1 MNGALEKIAE
11 ANRANGTQGIYS
23 VCSAHRQV
31 IEAAVL
37 QAKSDQSLLL
47 IEATCNQVNQEG
59 GYTGMTP
66 NDFREYVQGIAAEF
80 NFPTNQLILGGDHLG
95 PNPWRSKPAA
105 QAMAAART
113 MVAGYV
119 RAGFTK
125 VHLDASMACS
135 DDPQALGDNAVAA
148 RAADLCQAAE
158 SVADPANAPYYIIG
172 TEVPVPGGAHEDLQ
186 ELAITRVED
195 LAKTIEIQRAVFES
209 RGLHGAWDRVIG
221 VVVQPGVEFD
231 HARVIDYQCEK
242 AKTLS
247 EAILRFERLVY
258 EAHSTDYQTETALTN
273 LVRDH
278 FAILKVGPGLTYAAR
293 EALFALS
300 HIEQEWITD
309 RPRSDVRA
317 KLDEVMM
324 DQPKYWEPY
333 YGGTEA
339 ERALARKY
347 SFSDRLRYY
356 WPDPTVE
363 ASFQFLVKNLSEAPP
378 PLSLLSQ
385 FAPSAFRAIRN
396 GELRN
401 DPLSII
407 RHRIQE
413 VLGMYARACGMSRSG
428 GIVKE
433 G

>member
-1 MNGALEKIAE
+1 MSAALKKIAE
-11 ANRANGTQGIYS
+11 ANRADATQGIYS

-37 QAKSDQSLLL
+37 QAKADQSLLL

-66 NDFREYVQGIAAEF
+66 NDFRDYVRAIAAEF
-80 NFPTNQLILGGDHLG
+80 SFSTDRLILGGDHLG
-95 PNPWRSKPAA
+95 PNPWRSEPAA
-105 QAMAAART
+105 QAIAAAKT
-113 MVAGYV
+113 MVEGYV

-125 VHLDASMACS
+125 VHLDASMACA
-135 DDPQALGDNAVAA
+135 DDPQALSDEVVAA

-158 SVADPANAPYYIIG
+158 SVADRASTPYYIIG

-186 ELAITRVED
+186 ELAATRVED
-195 LAKTIEIQRAVFES
+195 LARTIDIHREVFQA
-209 RGLHGAWDRVIG
+209 RGLERAWKRVIG

-231 HARVIDYQCEK
+231 HARVIDYQPEK
-242 AKTLS
+242 AKALS
-247 EAILRFERLVY
+247 EAILRYERLVY
-258 EAHSTDYQTETALTN
+258 EAHSTDYQTEAALTN

-300 HIEQEWITD
+300 HIEQEWVRD
-309 RPRSDVRA
+309 RPLSDIRG
-317 KLDEVMM
+317 KLDEVMVA
-324 DQPKYWEPY
+324 QPKYWEPY

-363 ASFQFLVKNLSEAPP
+363 ASFQILVKNLAERPP

-385 FAPSAFRAIRN
+385 FAPSAFQAIRN
-396 GELRN
+396 GELSN

-413 VLGMYARACGMSRSG
+413 VLGMYARACGMSQTQGS
-428 GIVKE
+428 
-433 G
+433 

>member
-1 MNGALEKIAE
+1 MSAALKKIAE
-11 ANRANGTQGIYS
+11 ANRADGNQGIYS

-37 QAKSDQSLLL
+37 QAKADQSLLL

-66 NDFREYVQGIAAEF
+66 NDFRDYVRAIAAEF
-80 NFPTNQLILGGDHLG
+80 SFSADRLILGGDHLG
-95 PNPWRSKPAA
+95 PNPWRSEPAA
-105 QAMAAART
+105 RGIATAKR
-113 MVAGYV
+113 MVEDYV

-125 VHLDASMACS
+125 VHLDASMACA
-135 DDPQALGDNAVAA
+135 DDPQALSDEVVAA

-158 SVADPANAPYYIIG
+158 SVADRASTPYYIIG

-186 ELAITRVED
+186 ELAATRVED
-195 LAKTIEIQRAVFES
+195 LARTIDIHREVFQA
-209 RGLHGAWDRVIG
+209 RGLQEAWQRVIG

-231 HARVIDYQCEK
+231 HARVIDYQPEK
-242 AKTLS
+242 AKALS
-247 EAILRFERLVY
+247 ETILGYKRLVY
-258 EAHSTDYQTETALTN
+258 EAHSTDYQTEAALTN

-300 HIEQEWITD
+300 HIEQEWVRD
-309 RPRSDVRA
+309 LPLSDIRG
-317 KLDEVMM
+317 KLDEVMVA
-324 DQPKYWEPY
+324 QPKYWEPY

-363 ASFQFLVKNLSEAPP
+363 ASFQILVKNLAERPP

-385 FAPSAFRAIRN
+385 FAPSAFQAIRN
-396 GELRN
+396 GELSN

-413 VLGMYARACGMSRSG
+413 VLGMYARACGMSQTQG
-428 GIVKE
+428 G
-433 G
+433 

>member
-1 MNGALEKIAE
+1 
-11 ANRANGTQGIYS
+11 
-23 VCSAHRQV
+23 
-31 IEAAVL
+31 
-37 QAKSDQSLLL
+37 
-47 IEATCNQVNQEG
+47 
-59 GYTGMTP
+59 MTP
-66 NDFREYVQGIAAEF
+66 NDFRDYVRAIAAEF
-80 NFPTNQLILGGDHLG
+80 GFSTDRLILGGDHLG
-95 PNPWRSKPAA
+95 PNPWRSQPAA
-105 QAMAAART
+105 QAIAAART
-113 MVAGYV
+113 MVEGYV

-125 VHLDASMACS
+125 VHLDASMACA
-135 DDPQALGDNAVAA
+135 DDAQALSDEVVAA

-158 SVADPANAPYYIIG
+158 SVANPASTPYYIIG

-186 ELAITRVED
+186 ELAVTRVED
-195 LAKTIEIQRAVFES
+195 LGRTIDIHREMFEA
-209 RGLHGAWDRVIG
+209 RGLQGAWERVIG

-231 HARVIDYQCEK
+231 HARVIDYQPEK
-242 AKTLS
+242 AKALS
-247 EAILRFERLVY
+247 ETILRYERLVY
-258 EAHSTDYQTETALTN
+258 EAHSTDYQTEAALTN

-300 HIEQEWITD
+300 HIEQECVTD
-309 RPRSDVRA
+309 RPLSDMRA
-317 KLDEVMM
+317 KLDEVMVA
-324 DQPKYWEPY
+324 QPKYWEPY

-363 ASFQFLVKNLSEAPP
+363 ASFQILVKNLSESPP

-396 GELRN
+396 GELSN

-413 VLGMYARACGMSRSG
+413 VLGMYARACGMSQTQG
-428 GIVKE
+428 G
-433 G
+433 

>member
-1 MNGALEKIAE
+1 MSAALQKIAE
-11 ANRANGTQGIYS
+11 ANRADGTQGIYS

-31 IEAAVL
+31 IESAVL

-66 NDFREYVQGIAAEF
+66 NDFRDYVRAIAAEF
-80 NFPTNQLILGGDHLG
+80 SFSTDRLILGGDHLG
-95 PNPWRSKPAA
+95 PNPWRSEPAA
-105 QAMAAART
+105 QAIAAAKT
-113 MVAGYV
+113 MVEGYV

-125 VHLDASMACS
+125 VHLDASMACA
-135 DDPQALGDNAVAA
+135 DDPQALSDEVVAA

-158 SVADPANAPYYIIG
+158 SVADRASTPYYIIG

-186 ELAITRVED
+186 ELAATRVED
-195 LAKTIEIQRAVFES
+195 LARTIDIHREVFQA
-209 RGLHGAWDRVIG
+209 RGLERAWKRVIG

-231 HARVIDYQCEK
+231 HARVIDYQPEK
-242 AKTLS
+242 GKALS
-247 EAILRFERLVY
+247 EAILRYERLVY
-258 EAHSTDYQTETALTN
+258 EAHSTDYQTEAALTN

-300 HIEQEWITD
+300 HIEQEWVRD
-309 RPRSDVRA
+309 RPLSDIRG
-317 KLDEVMM
+317 KLDEVMVA
-324 DQPKYWEPY
+324 QPKYWEPY

-363 ASFQFLVKNLSEAPP
+363 ASFQILVKNLAERPP

-385 FAPSAFRAIRN
+385 FAPSAFQAIRN
-396 GELRN
+396 GELSN

-413 VLGMYARACGMSRSG
+413 VLGMYARACGMSQTQGS
-428 GIVKE
+428 
-433 G
+433 

>member
-1 MNGALEKIAE
+1 MSAALKKIAE
-11 ANRANGTQGIYS
+11 ANRADGTQGIYS
-23 VCSAHRQV
+23 VCSAYRYV
-31 IEAAVL
+31 IEAAAL
-37 QAKSDQSLLL
+37 QAKADESLLL

-66 NDFREYVQGIAAEF
+66 NDFRDYVRAIAAEF
-80 NFPTNQLILGGDHLG
+80 SFPTDRLILGGDHLG
-95 PNPWRSKPAA
+95 PNPWRSEPAA
-105 QAMAAART
+105 QAMAAAKA
-113 MVAGYV
+113 MVEGYV

-125 VHLDASMACS
+125 VHLDASMPCA
-135 DDPQALGDNAVAA
+135 DDARPLRDEVVAT
-148 RAADLCQAAE
+148 RAADLCKAAE
-158 SVADPANAPYYIIG
+158 SVADPASRPYYIIG

-186 ELAITRVED
+186 ELALTRVED
-195 LAKTIEIQRAVFES
+195 LAKTIEIHRRVFEAQGLQRAWE
-209 RGLHGAWDRVIG
+209 RVIG

-231 HARVIDYQCEK
+231 HARVIDYQAEK
-242 AKTLS
+242 AQALS
-247 EAILRFERLVY
+247 EAVLRYERLVY
-258 EAHSTDYQTETALTN
+258 EAHSTDYQTEAALTN

-300 HIEQEWITD
+300 HIEQEWVTD
-309 RPRSDVRA
+309 RPLSDIRA
-317 KLDEVMM
+317 KLDEVMVA
-324 DQPKYWEPY
+324 QPKYWEPY

-363 ASFQFLVKNLSEAPP
+363 ASFQVLIKNLSEPPP

-385 FAPSAFRAIRN
+385 FAPSAFRAVRN
-396 GELRN
+396 GELSN

-413 VLGMYARACGMSRSG
+413 VLGMYARACGMSQTEG
-428 GIVKE
+428 G
-433 G
+433 

>member
-1 MNGALEKIAE
+1 MSAALQKIAE
-11 ANRANGTQGIYS
+11 ANRADGTQGIYS

-66 NDFREYVQGIAAEF
+66 NDFRDYVRAIAAEF
-80 NFPTNQLILGGDHLG
+80 SFSTDRLILGGDHLG
-95 PNPWRSKPAA
+95 PNPWRSEPAA
-105 QAMAAART
+105 QAIAAAKT
-113 MVAGYV
+113 MVEGYV

-125 VHLDASMACS
+125 VHLDASMACA
-135 DDPQALGDNAVAA
+135 DDPQALSDEVVAA

-158 SVADPANAPYYIIG
+158 SVADRASTPYYIIG

-186 ELAITRVED
+186 ELAATRVED
-195 LAKTIEIQRAVFES
+195 LARTIDIHREVFQA
-209 RGLHGAWDRVIG
+209 RGLERAWKRVIG

-231 HARVIDYQCEK
+231 HARVIDYQPEK
-242 AKTLS
+242 GKALS
-247 EAILRFERLVY
+247 EAILRYEWLVY
-258 EAHSTDYQTETALTN
+258 EAHSTDYQTEAALTN

-300 HIEQEWITD
+300 HIEQEWVRD
-309 RPRSDVRA
+309 RPLSDIRG
-317 KLDEVMM
+317 KLDEVMVA
-324 DQPKYWEPY
+324 QPKYWEPY

-363 ASFQFLVKNLSEAPP
+363 ASFQILVKNLAERPP

-385 FAPSAFRAIRN
+385 FAPSAFQAIRN
-396 GELRN
+396 GELSN

-413 VLGMYARACGMSRSG
+413 VLGMYARACGMSQTQGS
-428 GIVKE
+428 
-433 G
+433 

>member
-1 MNGALEKIAE
+1 MSAALQKIAE
-11 ANRANGTQGIYS
+11 ANRADGTQGIYS

-37 QAKSDQSLLL
+37 QAKADQSLLL
-47 IEATCNQVNQEG
+47 VEATCNQVNQEG

-66 NDFREYVQGIAAEF
+66 NDFRDYVRAIAAEF
-80 NFPTNQLILGGDHLG
+80 SFSADQLILGGDHLG
-95 PNPWRSKPAA
+95 PNPWRSEPAA
-105 QAMAAART
+105 QAIAAAKT
-113 MVAGYV
+113 MVEGYV

-125 VHLDASMACS
+125 VHLDASMACA
-135 DDPQALGDNAVAA
+135 DDPQALSDEVVAA
-148 RAADLCQAAE
+148 RTADLCQAAE
-158 SVADPANAPYYIIG
+158 SVADPASTPYYIIG

-186 ELAITRVED
+186 ELAVTRVED
-195 LAKTIEIQRAVFES
+195 LGRTIDIHREMFEA
-209 RGLHGAWDRVIG
+209 RGLQGAWERVIG

-231 HARVIDYQCEK
+231 HARVIDYQPEK
-242 AKTLS
+242 AKALS
-247 EAILRFERLVY
+247 EAILGYKRLVF
-258 EAHSTDYQTETALTN
+258 EAHSTDYQTEAALTN

-300 HIEQEWITD
+300 HIEQEWVTD
-309 RPRSDVRA
+309 RPLSNIRA
-317 KLDEVMM
+317 KLDEVMVA
-324 DQPKYWEPY
+324 QPKYWEPY

-363 ASFQFLVKNLSEAPP
+363 ASFQVLVKNLSERPA

-385 FAPSAFRAIRN
+385 FAPSAFQAIRN

-413 VLGMYARACGMSRSG
+413 ALGMYARACGMSQIQG
-428 GIVKE
+428 G
-433 G
+433 

>member
-1 MNGALEKIAE
+1 MSVALKKIAE
-11 ANRANGTQGIYS
+11 ANRADGSLGIYS

-66 NDFREYVQGIAAEF
+66 NDFRDYVQAIAAEF
-80 NFPTNQLILGGDHLG
+80 GLSTDRLILGGDHLG

-105 QAMAAART
+105 QAIAAATT
-113 MVAGYV
+113 MVEGYV

-125 VHLDASMACS
+125 VHLDASMACA
-135 DDPQALGDNAVAA
+135 DDPQALSDELIAA

-158 SVADPANAPYYIIG
+158 SVADRASTPYYIIG

-186 ELAITRVED
+186 ELAATRVED
-195 LAKTIEIQRAVFES
+195 LARTIDIHREVFQA
-209 RGLHGAWDRVIG
+209 RGLERAWKRVIG

-231 HARVIDYQCEK
+231 HARVIDYQPEK
-242 AKTLS
+242 GKALS
-247 EAILRFERLVY
+247 EAILRYEWLVY
-258 EAHSTDYQTETALTN
+258 EAHSTDYQTEAALTN

-300 HIEQEWITD
+300 HIEQEWVRD
-309 RPRSDVRA
+309 RPLSDIRG
-317 KLDEVMM
+317 KLDEVMVA
-324 DQPKYWEPY
+324 QPKYWEPY

-363 ASFQFLVKNLSEAPP
+363 ASFQILVKNLAERPP

-385 FAPSAFRAIRN
+385 FAPSAFQAIRN
-396 GELRN
+396 GELSN

-413 VLGMYARACGMSRSG
+413 VLGMYARACGMSQTQGS
-428 GIVKE
+428 
-433 G
+433 

>member
-1 MNGALEKIAE
+1 MSAALQKIAE
-11 ANRANGTQGIYS
+11 ANRADGNQGIYS

-37 QAKSDQSLLL
+37 QAKADQSLLL

-66 NDFREYVQGIAAEF
+66 NDFRDYVRAIAAEF
-80 NFPTNQLILGGDHLG
+80 SFSADQLILGGDHLG
-95 PNPWRSKPAA
+95 PNPWRCEPAA
-105 QAMAAART
+105 QAIAAAKT
-113 MVAGYV
+113 MVEGYV

-125 VHLDASMACS
+125 VHLDASMACA
-135 DDPQALGDNAVAA
+135 DDPQALSDEVVAA

-158 SVADPANAPYYIIG
+158 LVADSASMPYYIIG

-186 ELAITRVED
+186 ELTVTGVED
-195 LAKTIEIQRAVFES
+195 LARTIEIHRGVFEA
-209 RGLHGAWDRVIG
+209 RGLQEAWQRVIG

-231 HARVIDYQCEK
+231 HARVIDYQPEK
-242 AKTLS
+242 AKALS
-247 EAILRFERLVY
+247 ETILGYKRLVY
-258 EAHSTDYQTETALTN
+258 EAHSTDYQTEAALTN
-273 LVRDH
+273 LIRNH

-300 HIEQEWITD
+300 HIEQEWVTD
-309 RPRSDVRA
+309 RPLSNIQA
-317 KLDEVMM
+317 KLDEVMVA
-324 DQPKYWEPY
+324 QPKYWEPY
-333 YGGTEA
+333 YGGTEG

-356 WPDPTVE
+356 WPDPIVE
-363 ASFQFLVKNLSEAPP
+363 ASFQILVKNLSERPA

-413 VLGMYARACGMSRSG
+413 VLGMYARACRMSKTQG
-428 GIVKE
+428 G
-433 G
+433 

>member
-1 MNGALEKIAE
+1 MSAALQKIAK
-11 ANRANGTQGIYS
+11 ANRADGTEGIYS

-37 QAKSDQSLLL
+37 QAKADQSLLL

-66 NDFREYVQGIAAEF
+66 NDFRDYVRAIAAEF
-80 NFPTNQLILGGDHLG
+80 SFSIDRLVLGGDHLG
-95 PNPWRSKPAA
+95 PNPWRSESAA
-105 QAMAAART
+105 QAMAAAKT
-113 MVAGYV
+113 MVEEYV

-125 VHLDASMACS
+125 VHLDASMACA
-135 DDPQALGDNAVAA
+135 DDPQPLTDEVVAA
-148 RAADLCQAAE
+148 RAADLCRAAE
-158 SVADPANAPYYIIG
+158 SVVDPASTPYYIIG

-186 ELAITRVED
+186 ELPVTRVED
-195 LAKTIEIQRAVFES
+195 LVRTIDIHREVFKA
-209 RGLHGAWDRVIG
+209 RGLEQAWERVIG

-231 HARVIDYQCEK
+231 HARVIDYQPEK
-242 AKTLS
+242 AKALS
-247 EAILRFERLVY
+247 EAILRYERLVY
-258 EAHSTDYQTETALTN
+258 EAHSTDYQTEAALRN

-300 HIEQEWITD
+300 HIEQEWVTD
-309 RPRSDVRA
+309 RPLSDIRA

-324 DQPKYWEPY
+324 AQPKYWEPY

-356 WPDPTVE
+356 WPDPAVE
-363 ASFQFLVKNLSEAPP
+363 ASFQVLVKNLSETPP

-385 FAPSAFRAIRN
+385 FAPSAFRAIRK
-396 GELRN
+396 GELSN

-413 VLGMYARACGMSRSG
+413 VLEMYARACGMSQPQG
-428 GIVKE
+428 G
-433 G
+433 

>member
-1 MNGALEKIAE
+1 MSAALQKIAE
-11 ANRANGTQGIYS
+11 ANRVDGTQGIYS

-66 NDFREYVQGIAAEF
+66 NDFRDYVRAIAAEF
-80 NFPTNQLILGGDHLG
+80 SFSTDRLILGGDHLG
-95 PNPWRSKPAA
+95 PNPWRSEPAA
-105 QAMAAART
+105 QAIAAAKT
-113 MVAGYV
+113 MVEGYV

-125 VHLDASMACS
+125 VHLDASMACA
-135 DDPQALGDNAVAA
+135 DDPQALSDEVVAA

-158 SVADPANAPYYIIG
+158 SVADRASTPYYIIG

-186 ELAITRVED
+186 ELAATRVED
-195 LAKTIEIQRAVFES
+195 LARTIDIHREVFQA
-209 RGLHGAWDRVIG
+209 RGLERAWKRVIG

-231 HARVIDYQCEK
+231 HARVIDYQPEK
-242 AKTLS
+242 GKALS
-247 EAILRFERLVY
+247 EAILRYEWLVY
-258 EAHSTDYQTETALTN
+258 EAHSTDYQTEAALTN

-300 HIEQEWITD
+300 HIEQEWVRD
-309 RPRSDVRA
+309 RPLSDIRG
-317 KLDEVMM
+317 KLDEVMVA
-324 DQPKYWEPY
+324 QPKYWEPY

-363 ASFQFLVKNLSEAPP
+363 ASFQILVKNLAERPP

-385 FAPSAFRAIRN
+385 FAPSAFQAIRN
-396 GELRN
+396 GELSN

-413 VLGMYARACGMSRSG
+413 VLGMYARACGMSQTQGS
-428 GIVKE
+428 
-433 G
+433 

>member
-1 MNGALEKIAE
+1 MSAALQKIAE
-11 ANRANGTQGIYS
+11 ANRVDGTQGIYS

-31 IEAAVL
+31 IESAVL

-66 NDFREYVQGIAAEF
+66 NDFRDYVRAIAAEF
-80 NFPTNQLILGGDHLG
+80 SFSTDRLILGGDHLG
-95 PNPWRSKPAA
+95 PNPWRSEPAA
-105 QAMAAART
+105 QAIAAAKT
-113 MVAGYV
+113 MVEGYV

-125 VHLDASMACS
+125 VHLDASMACA
-135 DDPQALGDNAVAA
+135 DDPQALSDEVVAA

-158 SVADPANAPYYIIG
+158 SVADRASTPYYIIG

-186 ELAITRVED
+186 ELAATRVED
-195 LAKTIEIQRAVFES
+195 LARTIDIHREVFQA
-209 RGLHGAWDRVIG
+209 RGLERAWKRVIG

-231 HARVIDYQCEK
+231 HARVIDYQPEK
-242 AKTLS
+242 GKALS
-247 EAILRFERLVY
+247 EAILRYEWLVY
-258 EAHSTDYQTETALTN
+258 EAHSTDYQTEAALTN

-300 HIEQEWITD
+300 HIEQEWVRD
-309 RPRSDVRA
+309 RPLSDIRG
-317 KLDEVMM
+317 KLDEVMVA
-324 DQPKYWEPY
+324 QPKYWEPY

-363 ASFQFLVKNLSEAPP
+363 ASFQILVKNLAERPP

-385 FAPSAFRAIRN
+385 FAPSAFQAIRN
-396 GELRN
+396 GELSN

-413 VLGMYARACGMSRSG
+413 VLGMYARACGMSQTQGS
-428 GIVKE
+428 
-433 G
+433 

>member
-1 MNGALEKIAE
+1 MSAALQKIAE
-11 ANRANGTQGIYS
+11 ANRADGTQGIYS

-31 IEAAVL
+31 IESAVL

-66 NDFREYVQGIAAEF
+66 NDFRDYVRAIAAEF
-80 NFPTNQLILGGDHLG
+80 SFSTDRLILGGDHLG
-95 PNPWRSKPAA
+95 PNPWRSEPAA
-105 QAMAAART
+105 QAIAAAKT
-113 MVAGYV
+113 MVEGYV

-125 VHLDASMACS
+125 VHLDASMACA
-135 DDPQALGDNAVAA
+135 DDPQALSDEVVAA

-158 SVADPANAPYYIIG
+158 SVADRASTPYYIIG

-186 ELAITRVED
+186 ELAATRVED
-195 LAKTIEIQRAVFES
+195 LARTIDIHREVFQA
-209 RGLHGAWDRVIG
+209 RGLERAWKRVIG

-231 HARVIDYQCEK
+231 HARVIDYQPEK
-242 AKTLS
+242 AKALS
-247 EAILRFERLVY
+247 EAILRYERLVY
-258 EAHSTDYQTETALTN
+258 EAHSTDYQTEAALTN

-300 HIEQEWITD
+300 HIEQEWVRD
-309 RPRSDVRA
+309 RPLSDIRG
-317 KLDEVMM
+317 KLDEVMVA
-324 DQPKYWEPY
+324 QPKYWEPY

-363 ASFQFLVKNLSEAPP
+363 ASFQILVKNLAERPP

-385 FAPSAFRAIRN
+385 FAPSAFQAIRN
-396 GELRN
+396 GELSN

-413 VLGMYARACGMSRSG
+413 VLGMYARACGMSQTQGS
-428 GIVKE
+428 
-433 G
+433 

>member
-1 MNGALEKIAE
+1 MSVALKKIAE
-11 ANRANGTQGIYS
+11 ANRADGSLGIYS

-66 NDFREYVQGIAAEF
+66 NDFRDYVQAIAAEF
-80 NFPTNQLILGGDHLG
+80 GLSTDRLILGGDHLG

-105 QAMAAART
+105 QAIAAATT
-113 MVAGYV
+113 MVEGYV

-125 VHLDASMACS
+125 VHLDASMACA
-135 DDPQALGDNAVAA
+135 DDPEALSDEVVAA

-158 SVADPANAPYYIIG
+158 SVGGLASMPYYIIG
-172 TEVPVPGGAHEDLQ
+172 TEVPVPGGAHEDLR
-186 ELAITRVED
+186 ELAVTRVED
-195 LAKTIEIQRAVFES
+195 LARTIEIHRGVFEA
-209 RGLHGAWDRVIG
+209 RGLQGAWDRVIG
-221 VVVQPGVEFD
+221 VVVQPGLEFD
-231 HARVIDYQCEK
+231 HARVIDYQPAK
-242 AKTLS
+242 AKALS
-247 EAILRFERLVY
+247 EIILRYKRLVY
-258 EAHSTDYQTETALTN
+258 EAHSTDYQTEAALTN

-300 HIEQEWITD
+300 HIEQEWVTD
-309 RPRSDVRA
+309 RPLSDIRS
-317 KLDEVMM
+317 KLDEVMVA
-324 DQPKYWEPY
+324 QPKYWEPY
-333 YGGTEA
+333 YVGTEA
-339 ERALARKY
+339 QRALARKY

-356 WPDPTVE
+356 WPDPAVE
-363 ASFQFLVKNLSEAPP
+363 ASFCILVKNLTETPP

-396 GELRN
+396 GELSN

-413 VLGMYARACGMSRSG
+413 VLGMYARACGMSRTQ
-428 GIVKE
+428 E

>member
-1 MNGALEKIAE
+1 MSAALQKIAE
-11 ANRANGTQGIYS
+11 ANRVDGTQGIYS

-31 IEAAVL
+31 IESAVL

-66 NDFREYVQGIAAEF
+66 NDFRDYVRAIAAEF
-80 NFPTNQLILGGDHLG
+80 SFSTDRLILGGDHLG
-95 PNPWRSKPAA
+95 PNPWRSEPAA
-105 QAMAAART
+105 QAIAAAKT
-113 MVAGYV
+113 MVEGYV

-125 VHLDASMACS
+125 VHLDASMACA
-135 DDPQALGDNAVAA
+135 DDPQALSDEVVAA

-158 SVADPANAPYYIIG
+158 SVADRASTPYYIIG

-186 ELAITRVED
+186 ELAATRVED
-195 LAKTIEIQRAVFES
+195 LARTIDIHREVFQA
-209 RGLHGAWDRVIG
+209 RGLERAWKRVIG

-231 HARVIDYQCEK
+231 HARVIDYQPEK
-242 AKTLS
+242 AKALS
-247 EAILRFERLVY
+247 EAILRYERLVY
-258 EAHSTDYQTETALTN
+258 EAHSTDYQTEAALTN

-300 HIEQEWITD
+300 HIEQEWVRD
-309 RPRSDVRA
+309 RPLSDIRG
-317 KLDEVMM
+317 KLDEVMVA
-324 DQPKYWEPY
+324 QPKYWEPY

-363 ASFQFLVKNLSEAPP
+363 ASFQILVKNLAERPP

-385 FAPSAFRAIRN
+385 FAPSAFQAIRN
-396 GELRN
+396 GELSN

-413 VLGMYARACGMSRSG
+413 VLGMYARACGMSQTQGS
-428 GIVKE
+428 
-433 G
+433 

>member
-1 MNGALEKIAE
+1 MSAALQKIAE
-11 ANRANGTQGIYS
+11 ANRADGTQGIYS

-37 QAKSDQSLLL
+37 QAKADQSLLL
-47 IEATCNQVNQEG
+47 VEATCNQVNQEG

-66 NDFREYVQGIAAEF
+66 NDFRDYVRAIAAEF
-80 NFPTNQLILGGDHLG
+80 SFSTDRLILGGDHLG
-95 PNPWRSKPAA
+95 PNPWRSEPAA
-105 QAMAAART
+105 QAIAAAKT
-113 MVAGYV
+113 MVEGYV

-125 VHLDASMACS
+125 VHLDASMPCA
-135 DDPQALGDNAVAA
+135 DDPQALSDEVVAA

-158 SVADPANAPYYIIG
+158 SVADPASTPYYIIG

-186 ELAITRVED
+186 ELAVTRVED
-195 LAKTIEIQRAVFES
+195 LAKTIEIHRGVFEA
-209 RGLHGAWDRVIG
+209 RGLQGAWDRVIG

-231 HARVIDYQCEK
+231 HARVIDYQPEK

-247 EAILRFERLVY
+247 EAILRFERVVY
-258 EAHSTDYQTETALTN
+258 EAHSTDYQTEAALRN

-300 HIEQEWITD
+300 HIEQEWVTD
-309 RPRSDVRA
+309 RPLSDIQA
-317 KLDEVMM
+317 KLDKVMVA
-324 DQPKYWEPY
+324 QPRYWEAY

-363 ASFQFLVKNLSEAPP
+363 ASFQVLVKNLSETPP

-385 FAPSAFRAIRN
+385 FVPSAFQAIRN
-396 GELRN
+396 GGLGN

-413 VLGMYARACGMSRSG
+413 VLGMYARACGMSQTPG
-428 GIVKE
+428 A
-433 G
+433 

>member
-1 MNGALEKIAE
+1 MSAALQKIAE
-11 ANRANGTQGIYS
+11 DNRADGTQGIYS

-37 QAKSDQSLLL
+37 QAKADQSLLL
-47 IEATCNQVNQEG
+47 VEATCNQVNQEG

-66 NDFREYVQGIAAEF
+66 IDFRDYVQAIAAEF
-80 NFPTNQLILGGDHLG
+80 SFSNDQLILGGDHLG
-95 PNPWRSKPAA
+95 PNPWRSERAA
-105 QAMAAART
+105 QAIAAAKT
-113 MVAGYV
+113 MVEGYV

-125 VHLDASMACS
+125 VHLDASMACA
-135 DDPQALGDNAVAA
+135 DDPQALSDEVVAA

-158 SVADPANAPYYIIG
+158 SVADPASRPYYIIG
-172 TEVPVPGGAHEDLQ
+172 TEVPVPGGAHEELQ
-186 ELAITRVED
+186 ELTVTRVED
-195 LAKTIEIQRAVFES
+195 LGRTIDIHREMFEA
-209 RGLHGAWDRVIG
+209 RGLQGAWERVVG

-231 HARVIDYQCEK
+231 HARVIDYQPEK
-242 AKTLS
+242 AKALS
-247 EAILRFERLVY
+247 EAILRCERLVY
-258 EAHSTDYQTETALTN
+258 EAHSTDYQTEAALTN

-300 HIEQEWITD
+300 HIEQEWVTD
-309 RPRSDVRA
+309 RPLSNIRA
-317 KLDEVMM
+317 KLDEIMVA
-324 DQPKYWEPY
+324 QPKYWEPY

-363 ASFQFLVKNLSEAPP
+363 ASFQVLVKNLSERPP

-396 GELRN
+396 GELSN

-413 VLGMYARACGMSRSG
+413 VLGMYARACGMFQTQG
-428 GIVKE
+428 G
-433 G
+433 

>member
-1 MNGALEKIAE
+1 MSAALQKIAE
-11 ANRANGTQGIYS
+11 SNRADGTQGIYS

-37 QAKSDQSLLL
+37 QAKADQSLLL
-47 IEATCNQVNQEG
+47 VEATCNQVNQEG

-66 NDFREYVQGIAAEF
+66 NDFRDYVRAIAAEF
-80 NFPTNQLILGGDHLG
+80 SFSADQLILGGDRLG
-95 PNPWRSKPAA
+95 PNPWRSEPVA
-105 QAMAAART
+105 QAIAAAKT
-113 MVAGYV
+113 MVEGYV

-125 VHLDASMACS
+125 VHLDTSMACV
-135 DDPQALGDNAVAA
+135 DDPHALSDEVVAA

-158 SVADPANAPYYIIG
+158 SVADPASTPYYIIG

-186 ELAITRVED
+186 ELTLTRVED
-195 LAKTIEIQRAVFES
+195 LGRTIDIHREMFEA
-209 RGLHGAWDRVIG
+209 RGLQGAWERVIG

-231 HARVIDYQCEK
+231 HARVIDYQPEK
-242 AKTLS
+242 AKALS
-247 EAILRFERLVY
+247 EAILDYKRLVF
-258 EAHSTDYQTETALTN
+258 EAHSTDYQTEAALTN

-300 HIEQEWITD
+300 HIEQEWVTD
-309 RPRSDVRA
+309 RPLSNIRA
-317 KLDEVMM
+317 KLDEIMVA
-324 DQPKYWEPY
+324 QPKYWEPY

-363 ASFQFLVKNLSEAPP
+363 ASFQVLVKNLSERPA

-413 VLGMYARACGMSRSG
+413 ALRMYARACGMSQTQG
-428 GIVKE
+428 G
-433 G
+433 